1 MISSRQQM
9 QPSTT
14 KESPASRVLDVL
26 TRQHS
31 TITLYAT
38 IKDWWFAEAY
48 LRGLVHAVAPHEINY
63 INVIVKSSAE
73 AEYSIRF
80 MDGNTLAITVKV

>member
-1 MISSRQQM
+1 M

-48 LRGLVHAVAPHEINY
+48 LRGLAHAVAPHEINY
-63 INVIVKSSAE
+63 INVIVKSPAE

-80 MDGNTLAITVKV
+80 TDGNTLATRVKV